1 MAFQYQQVEQLEFSP
16 DLQSAGDEGIRKALS
31 RMNALAND
39 PTAHPQ
45 VIVVGSSA
53 ACAAH
58 GLCHTNA
65 QARQMAQSL
74 IQQVSSVPGGLPH
87 GLSQFAVPNHGLSQF
102 AGPESPAGE
111 NGAAAE
117 EETRQPTGGGGLEAL
132 AGGADPQAMLR
143 QMMSSVGGL
152 PGMPDPSGR
161 QLQPGLGAATGMAAM
176 ATAPIG
182 GGVAALRGEQQ
193 AGLPAAPEFASTPT
207 SEAAAAAA
215 SPMPMP
221 AALRKLPRMA
231 SAQTPADTSDRLAVF
246 SMSLQH
252 TAIMRECLRSLQVE
266 SLTDVLGKG
275 GITSLAMLKEHD
287 EEAIMSI
294 LRDHVVAPLVRGV
307 QTL

>member
-1 MAFQYQQVEQLEFSP
+1 MAFQYQQAEQLAPSP
-16 DLQSAGDEGIRKALS
+16 DLQSAGDEGIHKALS

-45 VIVVGSSA
+45 VIVVVSSA

-58 GLCHTNA
+58 DLCRTNA

-193 AGLPAAPEFASTPT
+193 AGFPAAPESASAAT
-207 SEAAAAAA
+207 SEAAAAPP
-215 SPMPMP
+215 PMAMP
-221 AALRKLPRMA
+221 AALRKLPRLA
-231 SAQTPADTSDRLAVF
+231 SAQTPADTVDRLAVF

-294 LRDHVVAPLVRGV
+294 LRDHVVAPLMRGV